1 MTLQFYKC
9 KHCGQIVAKV
19 EATKADIICCG
30 EPMEEM
36 VPNTVDAS
44 QEKHVP
50 VSECKDGEV
59 RVRVGSEDHPM
70 SKEHRI
76 QWIYVETKSGSYF
89 KCFRPEEKP
98 HACFTLGENEKP
110 EKIYTLCNIHG
121 LWMA

>member
-19 EATKADIICCG
+19 EATNADIICCG

-36 VPNTVDAS
+36 IPNTVDAS

-50 VSECKDGEV
+50 VSKCKDGEL
-59 RVRVGSEDHPM
+59 RVCVGSEDHPM
-70 SKEHRI
+70 SKDHYI
-76 QWIYVETKSGSYF
+76 KWIYVETKTGSYF
-89 KCFRPEEKP
+89 RCLRPDDKP
-98 HACFTLGENEKP
+98 HACFTLGKKEKP